1 MNTTCPECGSA
12 ETGPSF
18 TFDWEKDGDDRVI
31 ARDPFFA
38 CAECDNTWQ
47 VETTMLVAKPVDPD
61 DDEAV
66 NALFEAI
73 NEAVVND
80 G

>member
-1 MNTTCPECGSA
+1 MDTTCPECGSA
-12 ETGPSF
+12 ETGPSLV
-18 TFDWEKDGDDRVI
+18 FDWEKDGDVRVI

-38 CAECDNTWQ
+38 CAEYDHTWQ
-47 VETTMLVAKPVDPD
+47 VETTMLVARPVDSG